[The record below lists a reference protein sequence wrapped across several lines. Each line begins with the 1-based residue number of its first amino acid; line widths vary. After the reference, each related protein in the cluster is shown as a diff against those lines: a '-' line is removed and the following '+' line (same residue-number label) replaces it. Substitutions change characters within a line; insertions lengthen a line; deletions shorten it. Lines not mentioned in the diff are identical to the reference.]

1 MTKMEKNI
9 YDITVPLVNELGYDL
24 YDVMYV
30 KEGKDW
36 FLRFFIDKETG
47 IDLDDC
53 EKVSNVISDKLDE
66 IDPIST
72 SYSLEVSSCG
82 LERHLREIEHY
93 ISAIGKQVELKFF
106 KNINGKKEVTG
117 ILKEVN
123 DEKITLDV
131 DDGEFVTSISDISS
145 AKILYNWE
153 DLENE

>member
-9 YDITVPLVNELGYDL
+9 YDITMPLVNELGYDL

-36 FLRFFIDKETG
+36 FLRFFIDKETR

-53 EKVSNVISDKLDE
+53 EEVSNVISDKLDE

-82 LERHLREIEHY
+82 LERHLREIKHY

-117 ILKEVN
+117 ILKEIN